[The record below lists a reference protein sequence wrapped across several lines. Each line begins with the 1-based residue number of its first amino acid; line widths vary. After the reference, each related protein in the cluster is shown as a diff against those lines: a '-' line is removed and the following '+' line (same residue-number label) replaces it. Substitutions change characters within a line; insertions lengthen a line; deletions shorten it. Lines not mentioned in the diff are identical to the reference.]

1 MKKILKTFIVATICL
16 MAQTAVSAEEN
27 TDSKNSNKNLYFNR
41 GYRANIELNW
51 SNGGKG
57 FGFTHYG
64 LTTSHGYS
72 FGNGL
77 YLGAGLGV
85 IVEPHDGPSSDY
97 FFSLPVFAD
106 LKYSFI
112 NGTVSPFVALR
123 GGMIIGTTYKGFGG
137 YLRPSVG
144 MDIWRFSLTLSYE
157 LMGNPHRKPYTDLSG
172 ATATE
177 SWRSNANNFIVG
189 IAFRF

>member
-1 MKKILKTFIVATICL
+1 
-16 MAQTAVSAEEN
+16 MAQTAVSAEE
-27 TDSKNSNKNLYFNR
+27 SKDSNKNLYFNR
-41 GYRANIELNW
+41 GYRANIELDW
-51 SNGGKG
+51 SHGGNG
-57 FGFTHYG
+57 FGIVHYG

-77 YLGAGLGV
+77 YLGGGLGV
-85 IVEPHDGPSSDY
+85 MEEQHSSPVSASY
-97 FFSLPVFAD
+97 FSLPVFAD

-123 GGMIIGTTYKGFGG
+123 GGMIIGTTHKGFGG
-137 YLRPSVG
+137 YLRPSIGV
-144 MDIWRFSLTLSYE
+144 DIWRFSLTLSYE

-177 SWRSNANNFIVG
+177 SWRSNANNFNVG